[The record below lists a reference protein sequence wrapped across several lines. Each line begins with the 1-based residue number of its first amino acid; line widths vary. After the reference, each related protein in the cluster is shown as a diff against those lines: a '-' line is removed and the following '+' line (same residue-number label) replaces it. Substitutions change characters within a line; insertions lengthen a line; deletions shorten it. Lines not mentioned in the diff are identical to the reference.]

1 MQKVKTKLL
10 VLAFA
15 VLMVSTF
22 AAGTIPVMGADGAN
36 GNIEDNIGNA
46 VDGERVYVHCYNLD
60 VSADYLLN
68 HTGDDTGVSFTTG
81 AAQTEIY
88 VPITLEKD
96 ATSEVYAIYL
106 RAQSAGTALDQVTIF
121 VSDPEDLT
129 QEDLFMDLAI
139 PIMIMA
145 IFAAIALGFV
155 GKRRR

>member
-10 VLAFA
+10 VLAFT
-15 VLMVSTF
+15 VLLVSTF
-22 AAGTIPVMGADGAN
+22 ATAVTYGADGAN

-46 VDGERVYVHCYNLD
+46 VDGQRVYVHCYNLD
-60 VSADYLLN
+60 VNSDYLLN
-68 HTGDDTGVSFTTG
+68 HTGDSTGISWTTG
-81 AAQTEIY
+81 ASQTEIY
-88 VPITLEKD
+88 VPLSLAKS
-96 ATSEVYAIYL
+96 ATTEVYVL
-106 RAQSAGTALDQVTIF
+106 ELWPGSGTGNFLDQVTIF

-155 GKRRR
+155 RRR

>member
-10 VLAFA
+10 VLAFT
-15 VLMVSTF
+15 VLMLSTF
-22 AAGTIPVMGADGAN
+22 AAGTIPVSGADGSN
-36 GNIEDNIGNA
+36 GNVENNIGNA

-60 VSADYLLN
+60 VSSDYLLN
-68 HTGDDTGVSFTTG
+68 HTGDATGVSFTTG
-81 AAQTEIY
+81 ASQVEIY
-88 VPITLEKD
+88 VPISLEKS
-96 ATSEVYAIYL
+96 ATTEVYEIVL
-106 RAQSAGTALDQVTIF
+106 RAQSAGTAIDTITIF